1 MKNVWKFTS
10 LILELNFRL
19 ILINRD
25 DLRGVDGH
33 ASDFFYGQLQRNGN
47 LLERRGEIVL
57 IDHVFH
63 VGDVITSENDS
74 LCVAKI

>member
-63 VGDVITSENDS
+63 VGDVITSEDNS
-74 LCVAKI
+74 LCVA